1 MENASKALT
10 MAGGILIALL
20 VLGALLLMFNQVS
33 DYKKT
38 ETVSEEAAQLAQFN
52 EQFTQYERNNLAGV
66 DLISLINK
74 VVDYNKKNTGVGEI
88 DYSKK
93 IELYVNMKPAGK
105 KSFAEKYAIENV
117 CFKENNYTFNETT
130 TVSSSKF
137 FSAISDMRSLEETYG
152 RDTMSKLVSYISN
165 LESASNKQE
174 EINRI
179 VGKTTTITL
188 DEIKKYS
195 EYTSL
200 KTATFKS
207 TGDELHNNGQIK
219 KISFEFVK

>member
-74 VVDYNKKNTGVGEI
+74 VVDYNKK
-88 DYSKK
+88 
-93 IELYVNMKPAGK
+93 
-105 KSFAEKYAIENV
+105 KY
-117 CFKENNYTFNETT
+117 
-130 TVSSSKF
+130 
-137 FSAISDMRSLEETYG
+137 RSW
-152 RDTMSKLVSYISN
+152 RN
-165 LESASNKQE
+165 
-174 EINRI
+174 
-179 VGKTTTITL
+179 
-188 DEIKKYS
+188 
-195 EYTSL
+195 
-200 KTATFKS
+200 
-207 TGDELHNNGQIK
+207 
-219 KISFEFVK
+219 